1 MTNKASDDMHLPPVK
16 RELNINTIISLVGF
30 AIMLTSMAVGYGRFT
45 EQMMQTA
52 SELSAYK
59 SATDLRI
66 AKLETDTRQLD
77 NLAFRMSAAETS
89 NAAVTR
95 ALGDLQ
101 SAVSDQSGDIKV
113 IREILVRI
121 EQQSTPASFTPLA
134 FALP

>member
-1 MTNKASDDMHLPPVK
+1 VTNQKSPDMHIPAPK
-16 RELNINTIISLVGF
+16 AEWNINTIISVAGF
-30 AIMLTSMAVGYGRFT
+30 ALTLAGGVYAYGQLTSQVGY
-45 EQMMQTA
+45 TA
-52 SELSAYK
+52 NELTSYK
-59 SATDLRI
+59 AATDIRLTGV
-66 AKLETDTRQLD
+66 ETAVRQID

-101 SAVSDQSGDIKV
+101 SAVSNQSGDIKV

-134 FALP
+134 LAVP

>member
-1 MTNKASDDMHLPPVK
+1 MQIPTVK
-16 RELNINTIISLVGF
+16 RELNINTVISVVGF
-30 AIMLTSMAVGYGRFT
+30 GIMLASMAVGYGRFT
-45 EQMMQTA
+45 EQMMQTTA
-52 SELSAYK
+52 ELSAYK
-59 SATDLRI
+59 AATDLRI

-101 SAVSDQSGDIKV
+101 SAVANQSGDIKV

-134 FALP
+134 AIQ

>member
-1 MTNKASDDMHLPPVK
+1 MTNKASDDMHIPGPK
-16 RELNINTIISLVGF
+16 REWNINTVISVVGF
-30 AIMLTSMAVGYGRFT
+30 AIMLTSMAIGYGRFT
-45 EQMMQTA
+45 EQMMQTTA
-52 SELSAYK
+52 ELSAYK

-77 NLAFRMSAAETS
+77 NLSFRMSAAETS

-101 SAVSDQSGDIKV
+101 SSVSDQSGDIKV

-121 EQQSTPASFTPLA
+121 EQQSTPASFAPLA
-134 FALP
+134 LVR

>member
-1 MTNKASDDMHLPPVK
+1 MQIPPVK
-16 RELNINTIISLVGF
+16 RELNINTVISVAGF
-30 AIMLTSMAVGYGRFT
+30 GIMLASMAVGYGRFT
-45 EQMMQTA
+45 EQMMQTTA
-52 SELSAYK
+52 ELSAYK
-59 SATDLRI
+59 AATDLRI

-101 SAVSDQSGDIKV
+101 SAVANQSGDIKV

-134 FALP
+134 LSVP

>member
-1 MTNKASDDMHLPPVK
+1 MQIPPVK
-16 RELNINTIISLVGF
+16 RELNINTVISVVGF
-30 AIMLTSMAVGYGRFT
+30 GIMLASMAVGYGRFT
-45 EQMMQTA
+45 EQMMQTTA
-52 SELSAYK
+52 ELSAYK
-59 SATDLRI
+59 AATDLRI

-101 SAVSDQSGDIKV
+101 SAVANQSGDIKV

-134 FALP
+134 AIQ